1 MSMSIPSP
9 RSKGAIILGGSHGAI
24 ALARSLAGQGL
35 DVWFVTN
42 FTPLPRF
49 SNAVHHW
56 AEWPGAENPGAVEAL
71 EALVHKHSL
80 ENYLLIPAADEDVK
94 FAAQQRERLSSLL
107 VVTLPDWAQLQW
119 ACNKAL
125 TYQRAAE
132 LGIAVPRIY
141 VVGDDLAATA
151 ASIEFPVVL
160 KPTMRIA
167 VNRFTQAKAWRAD
180 NAAEFIDLF
189 TQAAQLQQGK
199 DHIVVQEYIPGGGET
214 QFSYA
219 GLWWNGTARAS
230 FAALRTRQFPVE
242 FSYTST
248 FVETVE
254 QADVIAKGEAFL
266 ASIGHHGLCE
276 IEFKRDPRT
285 GELKLLDVNPRP
297 WSWFGLAQAAGMD
310 FGALLIALSAGETVN
325 PPAARLGVGWMFM
338 LRDSIVSLQLLAQG
352 KLRLG
357 DYLRSIGRTRTLATF
372 AWRDPKPGL
381 IELPLTAWRLLQR
394 RIKPTGAVT
403 PATSTAASTISE

>member
-9 RSKGAIILGGSHGAI
+9 RPKGAIILAGSHGAI

-42 FTPLPRF
+42 FTPLPRY
-49 SNAVHHW
+49 SSAVHHW

-71 EALVHKHSL
+71 EALVRKNSL
-80 ENYLLIPAADEDVK
+80 ENYLLIPAADADVK
-94 FAAQQRERLSSLL
+94 LVAQEHERLSAMLQ
-107 VVTLPDWAQLQW
+107 VMLPGWDQLQW
-119 ACNKAL
+119 ACDKAL

-132 LGIAVPRIY
+132 LGIAVPRVY

-151 ASIEFPVVL
+151 ASIQFPVVL

-167 VNRFTQAKAWRAD
+167 LNRFTRAKAWRAD

-199 DHIVVQEYIPGGGET
+199 EHIVVQEYIPGGGET

-219 GLWWNGTARAS
+219 GVWWNGTARAS
-230 FAALRTRQFPVE
+230 FAAQRTRQFPVE

-254 QADVIAKGEAFL
+254 QPDVVAKGEAFL
-266 ASIGHHGLCE
+266 ASIAHHGLCE

-310 FGALLIALSAGETVN
+310 FGAMLTALSAGETVTS
-325 PPAARLGVGWMFM
+325 PPARPGVGWMFM
-338 LRDSIVSLQLLAQG
+338 LRDVVVALQLLGMG

-357 DYLRSIGRTRTLATF
+357 DYLRSVGRTRTFATF
-372 AWRDPKPGL
+372 SWRDPKPGL
-381 IELPLTAWRLLQR
+381 IELPLTAWRLLKR
-394 RIKPTGAVT
+394 GIKPSRSRT
-403 PATSTAASTISE
+403 PAPGAEPSTISE